1 MLNTILWDHDG
12 VLVDTEHHYFRATAE
27 VLAKAGVS
35 LTLQQYQQFHLIESR
50 GSWHLAGGL
59 SEAEIAPLRDQR
71 NARYTE
77 LVTTND
83 VMIPGA
89 IDLLKALKPHCRM
102 AVVTS
107 SLRAPFEAIHR
118 HTGLTEWLDFTLA
131 REDYAESKPDPE
143 PYLTAVARFG
153 AAKDDCLVV
162 EDTTRGLTAARA
174 AGLRCWII
182 RSEIG
187 AGLDFTGAEREFDS
201 LAELGEALLAEAG
214 ATAAR

>member
-27 VLAKAGVS
+27 VLAEKAGVT
-35 LTLQQYQQFHLIESR
+35 LTLPQYQQFHLIESR
-50 GSWHLAGGL
+50 GSWHLAGDL
-59 SEAEIAPLRDQR
+59 SEAEILALRDER

-77 LVTTND
+77 RITKND

-89 IDLLKALKPHCRM
+89 LDLLRQLRHRHRM

-107 SLRAPFEAIHR
+107 SLRAPFDAIHR
-118 HTGLTEWLDFTLA
+118 TTGLTDFMEFVLT

-143 PYLTAVARFG
+143 PYLTTVARMG
-153 AAKDDCLVV
+153 VAKENCLVI

-182 RSEIG
+182 RSEMG

-201 LAELGEALLAEAG
+201 LAELGEALLAEK
-214 ATAAR
+214 